1 MSTADVLESNTLF
14 HEAWKFYA
22 RACPKGEIVQQP
34 GVLIAACHVP
44 WSIMNIAFQ
53 PEPEGTEA
61 GLTGALDAA
70 AGYFTPRGLAW
81 MFALA
86 WDWLPPPLR
95 SRATG
100 LCDQR
105 GLALAMESVGMVAEQ
120 LAPPVRPLPAL
131 DLRFVTDAKGAQHI
145 ADIHAAAYG
154 ASLDTARQSLAI
166 PALFQGESRGYL
178 GYEKGQYVAST
189 AVLRL
194 GNVAYIGYVATR
206 PDFQGKGYAEALI
219 RLALQDA
226 KRLWGLERT
235 ALHAT
240 LAGFPVYQRLGYRE
254 VTRFGL
260 YSPRSPGR

>member
-22 RACPKGEIVQQP
+22 RACPKGEIVQPP

-53 PEPEGTEA
+53 PAPEGTEA

-86 WDWLPPPLR
+86 WDWLPPPVR
-95 SRATG
+95 SRAAE
-100 LCDQR
+100 LCAGR
-105 GLALAMESVGMVAEQ
+105 GLALAMESVGMVAER

-131 DLRFVTDAKGAQHI
+131 DLRFVTDAKEAQHI

-154 ASLDTARQSLAI
+154 APLDTARQSLAI